1 MFLSCLRPFSGGKLS
16 RQSFLCGMP
25 SCDAYAWDCVKL
37 LEEQHPLPLPGK
49 SEGKEKKCF
58 ELKLIKKTSCIT
70 NWTILL
76 FFAENNRSVRIQDA
90 TQNNT

>member
-1 MFLSCLRPFSGGKLS
+1 
-16 RQSFLCGMP
+16 MP

-37 LEEQHPLPLPGK
+37 PEEQHPLPLPGK

-58 ELKLIKKTSCIT
+58 ELKLIKKHPASPTGRYYC
-70 NWTILL
+70 